1 MKRIIQI
8 AVLSITTLLAAPLHA
23 GILVLDTANLIQAM
37 EQVAAWKKQY
47 GQMVE
52 QQEQLRQHYA
62 AITGNRGM
70 GSVASN
76 PLLQAVVPAD
86 ILKTY
91 NDLQNLGANGLTPQ
105 ARMQRDLVKI
115 YDCEERRGADKV
127 NCQRLLNNN
136 AQLQALTQSAM
147 SLVNQRTAQIQ
158 ALQDQINTTG
168 DAKAIAELQARLQA
182 ETTQVGNDANRL
194 MLMRTMADAADRAA
208 EQAIREKT
216 MKSLSLSSDG
226 SDTFTFVPPRR
237 KP

>member
-1 MKRIIQI
+1 MKR
-8 AVLSITTLLAAPLHA
+8 TLQYMLLCCATVCAAPLHA
-23 GILVLDTANLIQAM
+23 GILVLDTANLAQAM

-47 GQMVE
+47 SQMFE
-52 QQEQLRQHYA
+52 QQQQLRQQYA

-70 GSVASN
+70 GNIASN

-91 NDLQNLGANGLTPQ
+91 SDIQNHGAKGLSGQ
-105 ARMQRDLVKI
+105 ARTLRDLIKI
-115 YDCEERRGADKV
+115 YDCEERRGPDKI

-136 AQLQALTQSAM
+136 AQLQALTQSAL

-158 ALQDQINTTG
+158 ALQDQINSTG

-182 ETTQVGNDANRL
+182 ETTQVANDANRL
-194 MLMRTMADAADRAA
+194 MLMRTMSDAAERAA
-208 EQAIREKT
+208 EQAIREKA
-216 MKSLSLSSDG
+216 MKSLALRGDG
-226 SDTFTFVPPRR
+226 SDTFTFVPPSG

>member
-1 MKRIIQI
+1 MKRSIRI
-8 AVLSITTLLAAPLHA
+8 AMVAFTILASPVHA
-23 GILVLDTANLIQAM
+23 GILVLDTANLAQAM

-47 GQMVE
+47 TQMME

-62 AITGNRGM
+62 AITGSRGL
-70 GSVASN
+70 GSIANN

-91 NDLQNLGANGLTPQ
+91 SEVQNLGAKGLTAQ
-105 ARMQRDLVKI
+105 ARTLRNLIKI
-115 YDCEERRGADKV
+115 YDCEERSGPDKL

-136 AQLQALTQSAM
+136 AQLQALTQNAM
-147 SLVNQRTAQIQ
+147 SLVNQRTTQIQ

-168 DAKAIAELQARLQA
+168 DAKAIAELQARLQVEA
-182 ETTQVGNDANRL
+182 TQVGNDANRL
-194 MLMRTMADAADRAA
+194 MLMHSMSEAADRAA

-216 MKSLSLSSDG
+216 MKNLSLHGDG
-226 SDTFTFVPPRR
+226 SDTFTYVPPGG